1 MRRLKCVFIVVTL
14 LCLSGCFAF
23 SADKYI
29 NKKINLDINGCDI
42 NINKDERM
50 GFNGD
55 GIRYVK
61 ASCTKNSKN
70 MIKQVNNWNKLPLSQ
85 NLELIMYGGEKDNVE
100 YDYDLAK
107 NQNIPKIENG
117 YYLFIDRHKSSTDTS
132 SDKDLFDRTSFNFTL
147 AMYDIDSNTLYFYE
161 FDT

>member
-1 MRRLKCVFIVVTL
+1 MRKIRYLIIIFVL
-14 LCLSGCFAF
+14 LCFSGCINT
-23 SADKYI
+23 SPKKYI
-29 NKKINLDINGCDI
+29 NKKINLDTTGCNV
-42 NINKDERM
+42 NINKDKRV

-55 GIRYVK
+55 GSYYVK
-61 ASCTKNSKN
+61 LDCTKDSKN
-70 MIKQVNNWNKLPLSQ
+70 ILKQVNDWNKLPLSQ

-107 NQNIPKIENG
+107 EENIPKIENG
-117 YYLFIDRHKSSTDTS
+117 YYLFIDRHKGSTDTS

-147 AMYDIDSNTLYFYE
+147 TMYDIDSDILYFYE

>member
-1 MRRLKCVFIVVTL
+1 MRRLKYVFIVVTL

-55 GIRYVK
+55 GIRYIK

-70 MIKQVNNWNKLPLSQ
+70 MTKQVNNWNKLPLSQ

-117 YYLFIDRHKSSTDTS
+117 YYLFIDRHKGSTNTS
-132 SDKDLFDRTSFNFTL
+132 SDKNLFDRTSFNFTL